1 MGGSK
6 FPTIPKTSDGMPG
19 HPGKRSQVIKVSL
32 VPFFSKD
39 GTKLFGGSKF
49 PTILKTSDGM
59 PGHPGKRSQVIKVSL
74 VPFFSKKG
82 TPWKAYSGKKIKEQR
97 CIMLSKQQN
106 ISASS
111 LKIGIHS
118 VGNGKIW
125 KKWAE
130 KSQHALPERKYVLWK
145 WRSPAFFS
153 KVFQNFAEPMFC
165 FHSSSA

>member
-1 MGGSK
+1 MKQFHSCQNPPSGCRGIPGREPKSQKFLWFLLFKGWTKPLEVLKK
-6 FPTIPKTSDGMPG
+6 FPPFPKTSDGMPG
-19 HPGKRSQVIKVSL
+19 HSGERTQVMKVSL
-32 VPFFSKD
+32 VS
-39 GTKLFGGSKF
+39 
-49 PTILKTSDGM
+49 
-59 PGHPGKRSQVIKVSL
+59 
-74 VPFFSKKG
+74 FFSKKG

-118 VGNGKIW
+118 VRNGKIW

-153 KVFQNFAEPMFC
+153 KVFQNFAEPMLC